1 MLEIHTLHEMN
12 NQPERPTTPVDQ
24 MIDVPAE
31 PLDMFLTPVNQ
42 MIVRPTGPP
51 LAPVMPVSVRQ
62 PPPMGPG
69 PEHTGISAYFARRA
83 ANLPPI

>member
-1 MLEIHTLHEMN
+1 MLGVHTLHEMN

-24 MIDVPAE
+24 MVENPAE
-31 PLDMFLTPVNQ
+31 AIDMFLTPVNQ

-62 PPPMGPG
+62 PPPMGPA
-69 PEHTGISAYFARRA
+69 PEHTCINAYFARLATR
-83 ANLPPI
+83 LPPI